1 VALSSLLLTAAAV
14 AAQVAPPRLTHVFT
28 VSVQVGQ
35 PQEQGRVD
43 GKRMRFVPITGGR
56 ISGARLT
63 GTVLAG
69 GGDWQALHDDGLTE
83 VRARYSI
90 RADDGTVIDVTNDG
104 VRTATAEV
112 AGRIARG
119 EQVAPT
125 DYYFRSN
132 PRFTVADGKHGWL
145 RRTQFVAVGIR
156 RPADVEIQV
165 FAVE

>member
-1 VALSSLLLTAAAV
+1 MLTSGPLLVAVAA
-14 AAQVAPPRLTHVFT
+14 AAQVAPPRLAHAFT
-28 VSVQVGQ
+28 VSVDVGA

-56 ISGARLT
+56 VSGPRLT

-90 RADDGTVIDVTNDG
+90 RADDGTIIDVVNEG
-104 VRTATAEV
+104 VRTATPEV
-112 AGRIARG
+112 AAELARG
-119 EQVAPT
+119 AQVDPSR
-125 DYYFRSN
+125 YYFRSN
-132 PRFTVADGKHGWL
+132 PRFTAPTGAHGWL
-145 RRTQFVAVGIR
+145 RRTHFVAVGIR
-156 RPADVEIQV
+156 RPANVEIQV